1 MEDVMAASRI
11 AGTVRFILRPLRRG
25 RVCLAAAIVGV
36 TVMFGATAQAQQLQ
50 SPPAARVIVIGEG
63 SVSAQPDYAQI
74 RSGVTTR
81 AKTAKEAADANSRLM
96 TAITAA
102 LTDSGVEQK
111 DIQTVQF
118 SVQPIYAQPQSNAER
133 KLSGFTVSNQVNVTI
148 RKIAKLGDILDRL
161 VTAGATDIG
170 DVEFLHSDPAKALDQ
185 ARAAAIADARRKAEL
200 YAQAAG
206 LSLGRVAWITEDSGY
221 APAMPMAAMRGGLG
235 GMPVPIAPGEDTLHA
250 RITVGFDTAP

>member
-1 MEDVMAASRI
+1 MEDVMAASCI
-11 AGTVRFILRPLRRG
+11 AETVRFILRPLRRG
-25 RVCLAAAIVGV
+25 RVCLAATVVGV

-50 SPPAARVIVIGEG
+50 SPPAARVIVFGEG
-63 SVSAQPDYAQI
+63 GVSAQPDYAQI

-148 RKIAKLGDILDRL
+148 RQISKLGDILDRL